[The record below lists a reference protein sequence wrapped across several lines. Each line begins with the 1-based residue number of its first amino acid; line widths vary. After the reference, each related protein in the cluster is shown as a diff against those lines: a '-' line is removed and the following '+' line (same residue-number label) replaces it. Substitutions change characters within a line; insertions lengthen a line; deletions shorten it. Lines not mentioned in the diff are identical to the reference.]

1 MAEDGGRYRSRVSR
15 QGGGTEM
22 DFLRSSP
29 AVDERAL
36 PCSWGARGV
45 VRDSSGQ
52 VHGTVDGRWPFIQ
65 EGGGARWTW
74 SMGSC
79 EEGQEAAIGQG
90 RRVCGGCWREEWSGV
105 GGAGSGEG
113 DGALPVNG
121 TVATPRR

>member
-29 AVDERAL
+29 QWTRELSPVL
-36 PCSWGARGV
+36 GV
-45 VRDSSGQ
+45 VREWSGH
-52 VHGTVDGRWPFIQ
+52 VNGTGDGRWPFIQ

-121 TVATPRR
+121 TVATPRH